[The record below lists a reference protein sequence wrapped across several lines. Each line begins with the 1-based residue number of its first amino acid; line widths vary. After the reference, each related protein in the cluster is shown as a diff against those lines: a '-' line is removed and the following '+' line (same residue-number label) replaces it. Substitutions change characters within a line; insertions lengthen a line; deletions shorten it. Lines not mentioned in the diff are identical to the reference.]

1 MRIPWAALSPFIEA
15 GAVFRDAKYLFPD
28 GESKPKWFVVLSE
41 KVIEN
46 SYIYCLTT
54 SQVDTYLGS
63 YSTFIKCKDPVFQKE
78 IIIEIERIYIM
89 DIKKIKAK
97 YENGII
103 EYKGTLEQTL
113 LEEIK
118 EEIEN
123 SERIEEIFKDWI
135 LY

>member
-1 MRIPWAALSPFIEA
+1 MRIPWASLSPFIKA
-15 GAVFRDAKYLFPD
+15 GAVFRDEKYLFTD
-28 GESKPKWFVVLSE
+28 GGSKPKWFVVLSD
-41 KVIEN
+41 KIIEN

-63 YSTFIKCKDPVFQKE
+63 YSTFIKCQDPVFGKD
-78 IIIEIERIYIM
+78 IIIEIERIYVM
-89 DIKKIKAK
+89 DINKIKAK

-103 EYKGTLEQTL
+103 EYKGTLKQTL

>member
-1 MRIPWAALSPFIEA
+1 MRIPWTALSPFIKA
-15 GAVFRDAKYLFPD
+15 GAVFRDAKYLFSD

-41 KVIEN
+41 KIIEN

-54 SQVDTYLGS
+54 SQVGTYFGS
-63 YSTFIKCKDPVFQKE
+63 YSTFIKCQDPVFEKD

-123 SERIEEIFKDWI
+123 SGRIEEIFKDWI
-135 LY
+135 LH